1 MKHSHDD
8 LEMFRAMPPI
18 AAREQLL
25 IDAYC
30 RETTPLDELPY
41 TPALD
46 RIVELVTRGKP
57 TRHDYR
63 MVLTML
69 QLLKKRGQLPRNGP
83 QYKTKSEK
91 VEY

>member
-8 LEMFRAMPPI
+8 FEMFARPPI
-18 AAREQLL
+18 TAREQLL
-25 IDAYC
+25 IEAYC

-41 TPALD
+41 TFALD
-46 RIVELVTRGKP
+46 RIVASVTSGEP
-57 TRHDYR
+57 TRLDYR
-63 MVLTML
+63 MALTAL
-69 QLLKKRGQLPRNGP
+69 QLIKKRGQLPHNGP

>member
-1 MKHSHDD
+1 MKRSHDD
-8 LEMFRAMPPI
+8 LEMFARPPI
-18 AAREQLL
+18 SAREQLL

-46 RIVELVTRGKP
+46 RIVKLCTSGEP

-69 QLLKKRGQLPRNGP
+69 QLLKKRGLLPHNGS